1 MLTGWQRKVE
11 NSGRNFHP
19 AGGEGAPPG
28 GSSICS
34 QRSRLNWTQG
44 LTAHQG
50 LQMLMAWIQ
59 SVCLLVAHPW
69 NLAWSHSSPE
79 PQFLLLEAV
88 DTSNPALGVL
98 RRVS

>member
-50 LQMLMAWIQ
+50 LQMLVAWIQ